1 MSNSGM
7 TTIEVKRINRSKV
20 YQMIY
25 EKHSISKQ
33 ELSQELHMGLTTVS
47 QNLKALEED
56 GWIHRTGYY
65 ESTGGRKAQAIEI
78 VPNAR
83 IAIGAFILKRSILL
97 VAVDL
102 YGNVIEQ
109 KMVVEIF
116 SATELYYQFLGKEIM
131 RFANHIESNPDKISG
146 VGIAIQGVLSP
157 DRSKIQYGKLLQHTT
172 GLNISDLTRYIPYP
186 CFTEHDSKAAAFAEI
201 WSQPQLSDAVVFLL
215 NKNLGS
221 ALVIHGEVHQGKSMH
236 SGTIEHMCII
246 PDGKPCYCG
255 GRGCLE
261 AYCSAESLQNQIQ
274 GRSFEDFFHS
284 VRKNE
289 PQSKAIW
296 EEYLSKLADAVRN
309 VNTVIDSDVI
319 LSGFL
324 VPYFTEAD
332 LNFLKQKIT
341 ALPFFAERDI
351 TILLG
356 KHGEFAPA
364 IGAALPFVKNTV
376 EGI

>member
-25 EKHSISKQ
+25 EKRSISKQ
-33 ELSQELHMGLTTVS
+33 DLAQELHMGLTTVT

-83 IAIGAFILKRSILL
+83 TTIGVFILKRSILL

-102 YGNVIEQ
+102 YSNVMQQ
-109 KMVVEIF
+109 KAVTETF
-116 SATELYYQFLGKEIM
+116 SATETYYQFLGKEVM
-131 RFANHIESNPDKISG
+131 RFANHVESNPDKISG
-146 VGIAIQGVLSP
+146 VGIAIQGILSP
-157 DRSKIQYGKLLQHTT
+157 DRSKIQYGKLLQHT
-172 GLNISDLTRYIPYP
+172 GLNTADLTRYIPYP

-201 WSQPQLSDAVVFLL
+201 WNQPQLSDAVVFFL

-236 SGTIEHMCII
+236 SGTIEHMCIV
-246 PDGKPCYCG
+246 PNGTPCYCG
-255 GRGCLE
+255 GKGCLE
-261 AYCSAESLQNQIQ
+261 TYCSAESLQSQIH
-274 GRSFEDFFHS
+274 GNSFESFFQS
-284 VRKNE
+284 VRENE
-289 PQSKAIW
+289 PKSKAIW
-296 EEYLSKLADAVRN
+296 EMYLSKLAAAIQN

-324 VPYFTEAD
+324 VPYLTEAD
-332 LNFLKQKIT
+332 LEFLKQKIT
-341 ALPFFAERDI
+341 EPPFFAERDI
-351 TILLG
+351 TIQLG

-364 IGAALPFVKNTV
+364 IGAALPFVKRIID
-376 EGI
+376 GI

>member
-25 EKHSISKQ
+25 EKRSISKQ
-33 ELSQELHMGLTTVS
+33 ELAQELHMGLTTVT

-83 IAIGAFILKRSILL
+83 TAIGAFILKRSILL

-102 YGNVIEQ
+102 YGNIMEQ
-109 KMVVEIF
+109 KTVAEPF
-116 SATELYYQFLGKEIM
+116 SATETYFQFLGKEIM
-131 RFANHIESNPDKISG
+131 RFANHVESNPDKISG
-146 VGIAIQGVLSP
+146 VGIAIQGILSP
-157 DRSKIQYGKLLQHTT
+157 DRSKIQYGKLLQHT
-172 GLNISDLTRYIPYP
+172 GWNIADLTRYIPYP
-186 CFTEHDSKAAAFAEI
+186 CVTEHDSKAAAFAEI
-201 WSQPQLSDAVVFLL
+201 WNQPQFSDAVVFLL

-236 SGTIEHMCII
+236 SGTIEHMCIV

-255 GRGCLE
+255 GKGCLE
-261 AYCSAESLQNQIQ
+261 TYCSAESLQNQIQ
-274 GRSFEDFFHS
+274 GNSFAAFFQS
-284 VRKNE
+284 VRTCEPSSNE
-289 PQSKAIW
+289 IW
-296 EEYLSKLADAVRN
+296 NAYLSHLAAAIRN

-332 LNFLKQKIT
+332 LKFLKQKIT

-351 TILLG
+351 KIQLG
-356 KHGEFAPA
+356 KHDEFAPA
-364 IGAALPFVKNTV
+364 IGAALPFVKRTI
-376 EGI
+376 EEI

>member
-25 EKHSISKQ
+25 EKRSISKQ
-33 ELSQELHMGLTTVS
+33 ELAQELHMGLTTVT

-83 IAIGAFILKRSILL
+83 TAIGAFILKRSILL

-102 YGNVIEQ
+102 YGNIMEQ
-109 KMVVEIF
+109 KTVAEPF
-116 SATELYYQFLGKEIM
+116 SATETYFQFLGKEIM
-131 RFANHIESNPDKISG
+131 RFANHVESNPDKISG
-146 VGIAIQGVLSP
+146 VGIAIQGILSP
-157 DRSKIQYGKLLQHTT
+157 DRSKIQYGKLLQHT
-172 GLNISDLTRYIPYP
+172 GLNIADLTRYIPYP
-186 CFTEHDSKAAAFAEI
+186 CVTEHDSKAAAFAEI
-201 WSQPQLSDAVVFLL
+201 WNQPQFSDAVVFLL

-236 SGTIEHMCII
+236 SGTIEHMCVV

-255 GRGCLE
+255 GKGCLE
-261 AYCSAESLQNQIQ
+261 TYCSAESLQNQIQ
-274 GRSFEDFFHS
+274 GNSFAAFFQS
-284 VRKNE
+284 VRTCESSSN
-289 PQSKAIW
+289 AIW
-296 EEYLSKLADAVRN
+296 NAYLSHLAAAIRN

-332 LNFLKQKIT
+332 LKFLKQKIT

-351 TILLG
+351 KIQLG
-356 KHGEFAPA
+356 KHDEFAPA
-364 IGAALPFVKNTV
+364 IGAALPFVKRTI
-376 EGI
+376 EEI

>member
-25 EKHSISKQ
+25 EKRSISKQ
-33 ELSQELHMGLTTVS
+33 ELAQELHMGLTTVT

-78 VPNAR
+78 VSNAR
-83 IAIGAFILKRSILL
+83 TAIGAFILKRSILL

-102 YGNVIEQ
+102 YGNIMEQ
-109 KMVVEIF
+109 KTVAEPF
-116 SATELYYQFLGKEIM
+116 SATETYFQFLGKEIM
-131 RFANHIESNPDKISG
+131 RFANHVESNPDKISG
-146 VGIAIQGVLSP
+146 VGIAIQGILSP
-157 DRSKIQYGKLLQHTT
+157 DRSKIQYGKLLQHT
-172 GLNISDLTRYIPYP
+172 GLNIADLTRYIPYP
-186 CFTEHDSKAAAFAEI
+186 CVTEHDSKAAAFAEI
-201 WSQPQLSDAVVFLL
+201 WNQPQFSDAVVFLL

-236 SGTIEHMCII
+236 SGTIEHMCIV

-255 GRGCLE
+255 GKGCLE
-261 AYCSAESLQNQIQ
+261 TYCSAESLQNQIQ
-274 GRSFEDFFHS
+274 GNSFAAFFQS
-284 VRKNE
+284 VRTCE
-289 PQSKAIW
+289 PSSNAIW
-296 EEYLSKLADAVRN
+296 NAYLSHLAAAIRN

-332 LNFLKQKIT
+332 LKFLKQKIT

-351 TILLG
+351 KIQLG
-356 KHGEFAPA
+356 KHDEFAPA
-364 IGAALPFVKNTV
+364 IGAALPFVKRTI
-376 EGI
+376 EEI

>member
-25 EKHSISKQ
+25 EKRSISKQ
-33 ELSQELHMGLTTVS
+33 ELAQELHMGLTTVT

-78 VPNAR
+78 VSNAR
-83 IAIGAFILKRSILL
+83 TAIGAFILRRSILL
-97 VAVDL
+97 VALNL
-102 YGNVIEQ
+102 YGDVIAKKTVAEP
-109 KMVVEIF
+109 F
-116 SATELYYQFLGKEIM
+116 SATETYFQFLGKEIM
-131 RFANHIESNPDKISG
+131 RFANHVESNPDKISG
-146 VGIAIQGVLSP
+146 VGIAIQGILSP
-157 DRSKIQYGKLLQHTT
+157 DRSKIQYGKLLQHT
-172 GLNISDLTRYIPYP
+172 GLNIADLTRYIPYP
-186 CFTEHDSKAAAFAEI
+186 CVTEHDSKAAAFAEI
-201 WSQPQLSDAVVFLL
+201 WNQPQLSDAVVFLL

-236 SGTIEHMCII
+236 SGTIEHMCIV

-255 GRGCLE
+255 GKGCLE
-261 AYCSAESLQNQIQ
+261 TYCSAESLQNQIS
-274 GRSFEDFFHS
+274 GNSFAAFFQS
-284 VRKNE
+284 VRTCE
-289 PQSKAIW
+289 PSSNAIW
-296 EEYLSKLADAVRN
+296 NAYLSHLAAAIRN

-332 LNFLKQKIT
+332 LKFLKQKIT

-351 TILLG
+351 KIQLG
-356 KHGEFAPA
+356 KHDEFAPA
-364 IGAALPFVKNTV
+364 IGAALPFVKRTI
-376 EGI
+376 EEI

>member
-25 EKHSISKQ
+25 EKRSISKQ
-33 ELSQELHMGLTTVS
+33 DLAQELHMGLTTVT

-83 IAIGAFILKRSILL
+83 TTIGVFILKRSILL

-102 YGNVIEQ
+102 YSNVMQQ
-109 KMVVEIF
+109 KTVTETF
-116 SATELYYQFLGKEIM
+116 SATETYYQFLGKEVM
-131 RFANHIESNPDKISG
+131 RFANHVESNPNKISG
-146 VGIAIQGVLSP
+146 VGIAIQGILSP
-157 DRSKIQYGKLLQHTT
+157 DRSKIQYGKLLQHT
-172 GLNISDLTRYIPYP
+172 GLNTADLTRYIPYP

-201 WSQPQLSDAVVFLL
+201 WNQPQLSDAVVFLL

-236 SGTIEHMCII
+236 SGTIEHMSIV
-246 PDGKPCYCG
+246 PNGTPCYCG
-255 GRGCLE
+255 GKGCLE
-261 AYCSAESLQNQIQ
+261 TYCSAESLQSQIH
-274 GRSFEDFFHS
+274 GNSFESFFQS
-284 VRKNE
+284 VRENE
-289 PQSKAIW
+289 PKSKAIW
-296 EEYLSKLADAVRN
+296 EMYLSKLAAAIQN

-324 VPYFTEAD
+324 VPYLTEAD
-332 LNFLKQKIT
+332 LEFLKQKIT
-341 ALPFFAERDI
+341 EPPFFAERDI
-351 TILLG
+351 TIQLG

-364 IGAALPFVKNTV
+364 IGAALPFVKRIID
-376 EGI
+376 GI

>member
-25 EKHSISKQ
+25 EKRSISKQ
-33 ELSQELHMGLTTVS
+33 DLAQELHMGLTTVT

-83 IAIGAFILKRSILL
+83 TTIGVFILKRSILL

-102 YGNVIEQ
+102 YSNVMQQ
-109 KMVVEIF
+109 KTVTETF
-116 SATELYYQFLGKEIM
+116 SATETYYQFLGKEVM
-131 RFANHIESNPDKISG
+131 RFANHVESNPDKISG
-146 VGIAIQGVLSP
+146 VGIAIQGILSP
-157 DRSKIQYGKLLQHTT
+157 DRSKIQYGKLLQHT
-172 GLNISDLTRYIPYP
+172 GLNTADLTRYIPYP

-201 WSQPQLSDAVVFLL
+201 WNQPQLSDAVVFLL

-236 SGTIEHMCII
+236 SGTIEHMCIV
-246 PDGKPCYCG
+246 PNGTPCYCG
-255 GRGCLE
+255 GKGCLE
-261 AYCSAESLQNQIQ
+261 TYCSAESLQSQIH
-274 GRSFEDFFHS
+274 GNSFESFFQS
-284 VRKNE
+284 VRENE
-289 PQSKAIW
+289 PKNKAIW
-296 EEYLSKLADAVRN
+296 EMYLSKLAAAIQN

-324 VPYFTEAD
+324 VPYLTEAD
-332 LNFLKQKIT
+332 LEFLKQKIT
-341 ALPFFAERDI
+341 EPPFFAERDI
-351 TILLG
+351 TIQLG

-364 IGAALPFVKNTV
+364 IGAALPFVKRIID
-376 EGI
+376 GI

>member
-25 EKHSISKQ
+25 EKRSISKQ
-33 ELSQELHMGLTTVS
+33 ELAQELHMGLTTVT

-83 IAIGAFILKRSILL
+83 TAIGAFILKRSILL

-102 YGNVIEQ
+102 YGNIMEQ
-109 KMVVEIF
+109 KTVAEPF
-116 SATELYYQFLGKEIM
+116 SATETYFQFLGKEIM
-131 RFANHIESNPDKISG
+131 WFANHVESNPDKISG
-146 VGIAIQGVLSP
+146 VGIAIQGILSP
-157 DRSKIQYGKLLQHTT
+157 DRSKIQYGKLLQHT
-172 GLNISDLTRYIPYP
+172 GLNIADLTRYIPYP
-186 CFTEHDSKAAAFAEI
+186 CVTEHDSKAAAFAEI
-201 WSQPQLSDAVVFLL
+201 WNQPQFSDAVVFLL

-236 SGTIEHMCII
+236 SGTIEHMCIV
-246 PDGKPCYCG
+246 PDGKACYCG
-255 GRGCLE
+255 GKGCLE
-261 AYCSAESLQNQIQ
+261 TYCSAESLQNQIQ
-274 GRSFEDFFHS
+274 GNSFAAFFQS
-284 VRKNE
+284 VRTCESSSN
-289 PQSKAIW
+289 AIW
-296 EEYLSKLADAVRN
+296 NAYLSHLAAAIRN
-309 VNTVIDSDVI
+309 VNTVIDSNVI

-332 LNFLKQKIT
+332 LKFLKQKIT

-351 TILLG
+351 KIQLG
-356 KHGEFAPA
+356 KHDEFAPA
-364 IGAALPFVKNTV
+364 IGAALPFVKRTI
-376 EGI
+376 EEI

>member
-25 EKHSISKQ
+25 EKRVISKQ
-33 ELSQELHMGLTTVS
+33 ELAQELHMGLTTVT

-83 IAIGAFILKRSILL
+83 TAIGAFVLKRSILL
-97 VAVDL
+97 AAVDL
-102 YGNVIEQ
+102 YGNVIAKKTVAET
-109 KMVVEIF
+109 F
-116 SATELYYQFLGKEIM
+116 SAAESYYQFLGKEIM
-131 RFANHIESNPDKISG
+131 RFANHAESNPDKISG
-146 VGIAIQGVLSP
+146 VGIAIQGILSP
-157 DRSKIQYGKLLQHTT
+157 DRSKIQYGKLLQHT
-172 GLNISDLTRYIPYP
+172 GLDIADLTRYIPYP
-186 CFTEHDSKAAAFAEI
+186 CFMEHDSKAAALAEI
-201 WSQPQLSDAVVFLL
+201 WDQPQLSDAIVFLL
-215 NKNLGS
+215 NRNLGS

-236 SGTIEHMCII
+236 SGTIEHMCIV

-255 GRGCLE
+255 GKGCLE
-261 AYCSAESLQNQIQ
+261 TYCSAESLQDQIQ
-274 GRSFEDFFHS
+274 NRSFEAFFAS
-284 VRKNE
+284 VRENE

-296 EEYLSKLADAVRN
+296 EEYLSKLAAAIRN
-309 VNTVIDSDVI
+309 VNTVMDSDVI

-324 VPYFTEAD
+324 VPYLTEAD
-332 LNFLKQKIT
+332 LEFLRQKVT
-341 ALPFFAERDI
+341 ELPFFAERNI
-351 TILLG
+351 TILRG

-364 IGAALPFVKNTV
+364 IGAALPFVKRTV

>member
-25 EKHSISKQ
+25 EKRSISKQ
-33 ELSQELHMGLTTVS
+33 DLAQELHMGLTTVT

-83 IAIGAFILKRSILL
+83 TTIGVFILKRSILL

-102 YGNVIEQ
+102 YSNVMQQ
-109 KMVVEIF
+109 KTVTETF
-116 SATELYYQFLGKEIM
+116 SATETYYQFLGKEVM
-131 RFANHIESNPDKISG
+131 RFANHVESNPDKISG
-146 VGIAIQGVLSP
+146 VGIAIQGILSP
-157 DRSKIQYGKLLQHTT
+157 DRSKIQYGKLLQHT
-172 GLNISDLTRYIPYP
+172 GLSTADLTRYIPYP

-201 WSQPQLSDAVVFLL
+201 WNQPQLSDAVVFLL

-236 SGTIEHMCII
+236 SGTIEHMCIV
-246 PDGKPCYCG
+246 PNGTPCYCG
-255 GRGCLE
+255 GKGCLE
-261 AYCSAESLQNQIQ
+261 TYCSAESLQSQIH
-274 GRSFEDFFHS
+274 GNSFESFFQS
-284 VRKNE
+284 VRENE
-289 PQSKAIW
+289 PKSKAIW
-296 EEYLSKLADAVRN
+296 EMYLSKLAAAIQN

-324 VPYFTEAD
+324 VPYLTEAD
-332 LNFLKQKIT
+332 LEFLKQKIT
-341 ALPFFAERDI
+341 EPPFFAERDI
-351 TILLG
+351 TIQLG

-364 IGAALPFVKNTV
+364 IGAALPFVKRIID
-376 EGI
+376 GI

>member
-25 EKHSISKQ
+25 EKRSISKQ
-33 ELSQELHMGLTTVS
+33 ELAQELHMGLTTVT

-83 IAIGAFILKRSILL
+83 TAIGAFILKRSILL

-102 YGNVIEQ
+102 YGNIMEQ
-109 KMVVEIF
+109 KTVAEPF
-116 SATELYYQFLGKEIM
+116 SATETYFQFLGKEIM
-131 RFANHIESNPDKISG
+131 RFANHVESNPDKISG
-146 VGIAIQGVLSP
+146 VGIAIQGILSP
-157 DRSKIQYGKLLQHTT
+157 DRSKIQYGKLLQHT
-172 GLNISDLTRYIPYP
+172 GLNIADLTRYIPYP
-186 CFTEHDSKAAAFAEI
+186 CVTEHDSKAAAFAEI
-201 WSQPQLSDAVVFLL
+201 WNQPQFSDAVVFLL

-236 SGTIEHMCII
+236 SGTIEHMCIV

-255 GRGCLE
+255 GKGCLE
-261 AYCSAESLQNQIQ
+261 TYCSAESLQNQIQ
-274 GRSFEDFFHS
+274 GNSFAAFFQS
-284 VRKNE
+284 VRTCESSSN
-289 PQSKAIW
+289 AIW
-296 EEYLSKLADAVRN
+296 NAYLSHLAAAIRN

-332 LNFLKQKIT
+332 LKFLKQKIT

-351 TILLG
+351 KIQLG
-356 KHGEFAPA
+356 KHDEFAPA
-364 IGAALPFVKNTV
+364 IGAALSFVKRTI
-376 EGI
+376 EEI

>member
-25 EKHSISKQ
+25 EKRSISKQ
-33 ELSQELHMGLTTVS
+33 DLAQELHMGLTTVT

-83 IAIGAFILKRSILL
+83 TTIGVFILKRSILL

-102 YGNVIEQ
+102 YSNVMQQ
-109 KMVVEIF
+109 KTVTETF
-116 SATELYYQFLGKEIM
+116 SATETYYQFLGKEVM
-131 RFANHIESNPDKISG
+131 RFANHVESNPDKISG
-146 VGIAIQGVLSP
+146 VGIAIQGILSP
-157 DRSKIQYGKLLQHTT
+157 DRSKIQYGKQLQHT
-172 GLNISDLTRYIPYP
+172 GLNTADLTRYIPYP

-201 WSQPQLSDAVVFLL
+201 WNQPQLSDAVVFLL

-236 SGTIEHMCII
+236 SGTIEHMCIV
-246 PDGKPCYCG
+246 PNGTPCYCG
-255 GRGCLE
+255 GKGCLE
-261 AYCSAESLQNQIQ
+261 TYCSAESLQSQIH
-274 GRSFEDFFHS
+274 GNSFESFFQS
-284 VRKNE
+284 VRENE
-289 PQSKAIW
+289 PKSKAIW
-296 EEYLSKLADAVRN
+296 EMYLSKLAAAIQN

-324 VPYFTEAD
+324 VPYLTEAD
-332 LNFLKQKIT
+332 LEFLKQKIT
-341 ALPFFAERDI
+341 EPPFFAERDI
-351 TILLG
+351 TIQLG

-364 IGAALPFVKNTV
+364 IGAALPFVKRIID
-376 EGI
+376 GI

>member
-25 EKHSISKQ
+25 EKRSISKQ
-33 ELSQELHMGLTTVS
+33 DLAPELHMGLTTVT

-83 IAIGAFILKRSILL
+83 TTIGVFILKRSILL

-102 YGNVIEQ
+102 YSNVMQQ
-109 KMVVEIF
+109 KTVTETF
-116 SATELYYQFLGKEIM
+116 SATETYYQFLGKEVM
-131 RFANHIESNPDKISG
+131 RFANHVESNPDKISG
-146 VGIAIQGVLSP
+146 IGIAIQGILSP
-157 DRSKIQYGKLLQHTT
+157 DRSKIQYGKLLQHT
-172 GLNISDLTRYIPYP
+172 GLNTADLTRYIPYP

-201 WSQPQLSDAVVFLL
+201 WNQPQLSDAVVFLL

-236 SGTIEHMCII
+236 SGTIEHMCIV
-246 PDGKPCYCG
+246 PNGTPCYCG
-255 GRGCLE
+255 GKGCLE
-261 AYCSAESLQNQIQ
+261 TYCSAESLQSQIH
-274 GRSFEDFFHS
+274 GNSFESFFQS
-284 VRKNE
+284 VRENE
-289 PQSKAIW
+289 PKSKAIW
-296 EEYLSKLADAVRN
+296 EMYLSKLAAAIQN

-324 VPYFTEAD
+324 VPYLTEAD
-332 LNFLKQKIT
+332 LEFLKQKIT
-341 ALPFFAERDI
+341 EPPFFAERDI
-351 TILLG
+351 TIQLG

-364 IGAALPFVKNTV
+364 IGAALPFVKRIID
-376 EGI
+376 GI

>member
-25 EKHSISKQ
+25 EKRSISKQ
-33 ELSQELHMGLTTVS
+33 ELAQELHMGLTTVT

-78 VPNAR
+78 VSNAR
-83 IAIGAFILKRSILL
+83 TAIGAFILRRSILL
-97 VAVDL
+97 VALNL
-102 YGNVIEQ
+102 YGDVIAKKTVAEP
-109 KMVVEIF
+109 F
-116 SATELYYQFLGKEIM
+116 SATETYFQFLGKEIM
-131 RFANHIESNPDKISG
+131 RFANHVESNPDKISG
-146 VGIAIQGVLSP
+146 VGIAIQGILSP
-157 DRSKIQYGKLLQHTT
+157 DRSKIQYGKLLQHT
-172 GLNISDLTRYIPYP
+172 GLNTADLTRYIPYP

-201 WSQPQLSDAVVFLL
+201 WNQPQFSDAVVFLL

-236 SGTIEHMCII
+236 SGTIEHMCIV

-255 GRGCLE
+255 GKGCLE
-261 AYCSAESLQNQIQ
+261 TYCSAESLQNQIS
-274 GRSFEDFFHS
+274 GNSFAAFFQS
-284 VRKNE
+284 VRTCE
-289 PQSKAIW
+289 PSSNAIW
-296 EEYLSKLADAVRN
+296 NAYLSHLAAAIRN

-332 LNFLKQKIT
+332 LKFLKQKIT

-351 TILLG
+351 KIQLG
-356 KHGEFAPA
+356 KHDEFAPA
-364 IGAALPFVKNTV
+364 IGAALPFVKRTI
-376 EGI
+376 EEI

>member
-25 EKHSISKQ
+25 EKRSISKQ
-33 ELSQELHMGLTTVS
+33 DLAQELHMGLTTVT

-83 IAIGAFILKRSILL
+83 TTIGVFILKRSILL

-102 YGNVIEQ
+102 YSNVMQQ
-109 KMVVEIF
+109 KTVTETF
-116 SATELYYQFLGKEIM
+116 SATETYYQFLGKEVM
-131 RFANHIESNPDKISG
+131 RFANHVESNPDKISG
-146 VGIAIQGVLSP
+146 VGIAIQGILSP
-157 DRSKIQYGKLLQHTT
+157 DRSKIQYGKLLQHT
-172 GLNISDLTRYIPYP
+172 GLNTADLTRYIPYP

-201 WSQPQLSDAVVFLL
+201 WNQPQLSDAVVFLL

-236 SGTIEHMCII
+236 SGTIEHMSIV
-246 PDGKPCYCG
+246 PNGTPCYCG
-255 GRGCLE
+255 GKGCLE
-261 AYCSAESLQNQIQ
+261 TYCSAESLQSQIH
-274 GRSFEDFFHS
+274 GNSFESFFQS
-284 VRKNE
+284 VRENE
-289 PQSKAIW
+289 PKSKAIW
-296 EEYLSKLADAVRN
+296 EMYLSKLAAAIQN

-324 VPYFTEAD
+324 VPYLTEAD
-332 LNFLKQKIT
+332 LEFLKQKIT
-341 ALPFFAERDI
+341 EPPFFAERDI
-351 TILLG
+351 TIQLG

-364 IGAALPFVKNTV
+364 IGAALPFVKRIID
-376 EGI
+376 GI

>member
-25 EKHSISKQ
+25 EKRSISKQ
-33 ELSQELHMGLTTVS
+33 ELAQELHMGLTTVT

-78 VPNAR
+78 VSNAR
-83 IAIGAFILKRSILL
+83 TAIGAFILRRSILL
-97 VAVDL
+97 VALNL
-102 YGNVIEQ
+102 YGDVIAKKTVAEP
-109 KMVVEIF
+109 F
-116 SATELYYQFLGKEIM
+116 SATETYFQFLGKEIM
-131 RFANHIESNPDKISG
+131 RFANHVESNPDKISG
-146 VGIAIQGVLSP
+146 VGIAIQGILSP
-157 DRSKIQYGKLLQHTT
+157 DRSKIQYGKLLQHT
-172 GLNISDLTRYIPYP
+172 GLNIADLTRYIPYP
-186 CFTEHDSKAAAFAEI
+186 CVTEHDSKAAAFAEI
-201 WSQPQLSDAVVFLL
+201 WNQPQFSDAVVFLL

-236 SGTIEHMCII
+236 SGTIEHMCIV

-255 GRGCLE
+255 GKGCLE
-261 AYCSAESLQNQIQ
+261 TYCSAESLQNQIQ
-274 GRSFEDFFHS
+274 GNSFAAFFQS
-284 VRKNE
+284 VRTCE
-289 PQSKAIW
+289 PSSNAIW
-296 EEYLSKLADAVRN
+296 NAYLSHLAAAIWN

-332 LNFLKQKIT
+332 LKFLKQKIT

-351 TILLG
+351 KIQLG
-356 KHGEFAPA
+356 KHDEFAPA
-364 IGAALPFVKNTV
+364 IGAALPFVKRTI
-376 EGI
+376 EEI

>member
-25 EKHSISKQ
+25 EKRSISKQ
-33 ELSQELHMGLTTVS
+33 DLAQELHMGLTTVT

-83 IAIGAFILKRSILL
+83 TTIGVFILKRSILL

-102 YGNVIEQ
+102 YSNVMQQ
-109 KMVVEIF
+109 KTVTETF
-116 SATELYYQFLGKEIM
+116 SATETYYQFLGKEVM
-131 RFANHIESNPDKISG
+131 RFANRVESNPDKISG
-146 VGIAIQGVLSP
+146 VGIAIQGILSP
-157 DRSKIQYGKLLQHTT
+157 DRSKIQYGKLLQHT
-172 GLNISDLTRYIPYP
+172 GLNTADLTRYIPYP

-201 WSQPQLSDAVVFLL
+201 WNQPQLSDAVVFLL

-236 SGTIEHMCII
+236 SGTIEHMCIV
-246 PDGKPCYCG
+246 PNGTPCYCG
-255 GRGCLE
+255 GKGCLE
-261 AYCSAESLQNQIQ
+261 TYCSAESLQSQIH
-274 GRSFEDFFHS
+274 GNSFESFFQS
-284 VRKNE
+284 VRENE
-289 PQSKAIW
+289 PKSKAIW
-296 EEYLSKLADAVRN
+296 EMYLSKLAAAIQN

-324 VPYFTEAD
+324 VPYLTEAD
-332 LNFLKQKIT
+332 LEFLKQKIT
-341 ALPFFAERDI
+341 EPPFFAERDI
-351 TILLG
+351 TIQLG

-364 IGAALPFVKNTV
+364 IGAALPFVKRIID
-376 EGI
+376 GI

>member
-25 EKHSISKQ
+25 EKRSISKQ
-33 ELSQELHMGLTTVS
+33 DLAQELHMGLTTVT

-83 IAIGAFILKRSILL
+83 TTIGVFILKRSILL

-102 YGNVIEQ
+102 YSNVMQQ
-109 KMVVEIF
+109 KAVTKTF
-116 SATELYYQFLGKEIM
+116 SATETYYQFLGKEVM
-131 RFANHIESNPDKISG
+131 RFANHVESNPDKISG
-146 VGIAIQGVLSP
+146 VGIAIQGILSP
-157 DRSKIQYGKLLQHTT
+157 DRSKIQYGKLLQHT
-172 GLNISDLTRYIPYP
+172 GLNTADLTRYIPYP

-201 WSQPQLSDAVVFLL
+201 WNQPQLSDAVVFLL

-236 SGTIEHMCII
+236 SGTVEHMCIV
-246 PDGKPCYCG
+246 PNGTPCYCG
-255 GRGCLE
+255 GKGCLE
-261 AYCSAESLQNQIQ
+261 TYCSAESLQSQIH
-274 GRSFEDFFHS
+274 GNSFESFFQS
-284 VRKNE
+284 VRENE
-289 PQSKAIW
+289 PKSKAIW
-296 EEYLSKLADAVRN
+296 EMYLSKLAAAIQN

-324 VPYFTEAD
+324 VPYLTEAD
-332 LNFLKQKIT
+332 LEFLKQKIT
-341 ALPFFAERDI
+341 EPPFFAERDI
-351 TILLG
+351 TIQLG

-364 IGAALPFVKNTV
+364 IGAALPFVKRIID
-376 EGI
+376 GI

>member
-7 TTIEVKRINRSKV
+7 TTIEVKQINRSKV

-25 EKHSISKQ
+25 EKRSISKQ
-33 ELSQELHMGLTTVS
+33 DLAQELHMGLTTVT

-83 IAIGAFILKRSILL
+83 TTIGVFILKRSILL

-102 YGNVIEQ
+102 YSNVMQQ
-109 KMVVEIF
+109 KTVTETF
-116 SATELYYQFLGKEIM
+116 SATETYYQFLGKEVM
-131 RFANHIESNPDKISG
+131 RFANHVESNPDKISG
-146 VGIAIQGVLSP
+146 VGIAIQGILSP
-157 DRSKIQYGKLLQHTT
+157 DRSKIQYGKLLQHT
-172 GLNISDLTRYIPYP
+172 GLNTADLTRYIPYP

-201 WSQPQLSDAVVFLL
+201 WNQPQLSDAVVFLL

-236 SGTIEHMCII
+236 SGTIEHMCIV
-246 PDGKPCYCG
+246 PNGTPCYCG
-255 GRGCLE
+255 GKGCLE
-261 AYCSAESLQNQIQ
+261 TYCSAESLQSQIH
-274 GRSFEDFFHS
+274 GNSFESFFQS
-284 VRKNE
+284 VRENE
-289 PQSKAIW
+289 PKSKAIW
-296 EEYLSKLADAVRN
+296 EMYLSKLAAAIQN

-324 VPYFTEAD
+324 VPYLTEAD
-332 LNFLKQKIT
+332 LEFLKQKIT
-341 ALPFFAERDI
+341 EPPFFAERDI
-351 TILLG
+351 TIQLG

-364 IGAALPFVKNTV
+364 IGAALPFVKRIID
-376 EGI
+376 GI

>member
-25 EKHSISKQ
+25 EKRSISKQ
-33 ELSQELHMGLTTVS
+33 DLAQELHMGLTTVT

-65 ESTGGRKAQAIEI
+65 ESTGGRKAQAIEF

-83 IAIGAFILKRSILL
+83 TTIGVFILKRSILL

-102 YGNVIEQ
+102 YSNVMQQ
-109 KMVVEIF
+109 KAVTETF
-116 SATELYYQFLGKEIM
+116 SATETYYQFLGKEVM
-131 RFANHIESNPDKISG
+131 RFANHVESNPDKISG
-146 VGIAIQGVLSP
+146 VGIAIQGILSP
-157 DRSKIQYGKLLQHTT
+157 DRSKIQYGKLLQHT
-172 GLNISDLTRYIPYP
+172 GLNTADLTRYIPYP

-201 WSQPQLSDAVVFLL
+201 WNQPQLSDAVVFLL

-236 SGTIEHMCII
+236 SGTIEHMCIV
-246 PDGKPCYCG
+246 PNGTPCYCG
-255 GRGCLE
+255 GKGCLE
-261 AYCSAESLQNQIQ
+261 TYCSAESLQSQIH
-274 GRSFEDFFHS
+274 GNSFESFFQS
-284 VRKNE
+284 VRENE
-289 PQSKAIW
+289 PKSKAIW
-296 EEYLSKLADAVRN
+296 EMYLSKLAAAIQN

-324 VPYFTEAD
+324 VPYLTEAD
-332 LNFLKQKIT
+332 LEFLKQKIT
-341 ALPFFAERDI
+341 EPPFFAERDI
-351 TILLG
+351 TIQLG

-364 IGAALPFVKNTV
+364 IGAALPFVKRIID
-376 EGI
+376 GI

>member
-25 EKHSISKQ
+25 EKRSISKQ
-33 ELSQELHMGLTTVS
+33 DLAQELHMGLTTVT

-78 VPNAR
+78 VTNAR
-83 IAIGAFILKRSILL
+83 TTIGVFILKRSILL

-102 YGNVIEQ
+102 YSNVMQQ
-109 KMVVEIF
+109 KTVTETF
-116 SATELYYQFLGKEIM
+116 SATETYYQFLGKEVM
-131 RFANHIESNPDKISG
+131 RFANHVESNPDKISG
-146 VGIAIQGVLSP
+146 VGIAIQGILSP
-157 DRSKIQYGKLLQHTT
+157 DRSKIQYGKLLQHT
-172 GLNISDLTRYIPYP
+172 GLNTADLTRYIPYP

-201 WSQPQLSDAVVFLL
+201 WNQPQLSDAVVFLL

-236 SGTIEHMCII
+236 SGTIEHMCIV
-246 PDGKPCYCG
+246 PNGTPCYCG
-255 GRGCLE
+255 GKGCLE
-261 AYCSAESLQNQIQ
+261 TYCSAESLQSQIH
-274 GRSFEDFFHS
+274 GNSFESFFQS
-284 VRKNE
+284 VRENE
-289 PQSKAIW
+289 PKSKAIW
-296 EEYLSKLADAVRN
+296 EMYLSKLAAAIQN

-324 VPYFTEAD
+324 VPYLTEAD
-332 LNFLKQKIT
+332 LEFLKQKIT
-341 ALPFFAERDI
+341 EPPFFAERDI
-351 TILLG
+351 TIQLG

-364 IGAALPFVKNTV
+364 IGAALPFVKRIID
-376 EGI
+376 GI